1 MYFSYRLSGKIVNLS
16 GYINVLESLQRKK
29 TYLSQLYMRSKNILP
44 TFVKNPQPKWLCQ
57 CTSKTNNGKKYIIFP
72 LFFLSIQKKCIFVIE
87 EKIKKDKKSS
97 LYIYK

>member
-1 MYFSYRLSGKIVNLS
+1 MYFFYRLSGKIVNLS

-57 CTSKTNNGKKYIIFP
+57 RTSKTNNGKKIYYFSSIFSFDTKKMYI
-72 LFFLSIQKKCIFVIE
+72 CNRR
-87 EKIKKDKKSS
+87 KDKKRQKIII
-97 LYIYK
+97 IYL